1 MAANYK
7 PRVYLE
13 VEGGTVAEVLDWM
26 ISADC
31 PYNVRD
37 VKFPTGALE
46 TLQETLESQS
56 HEIDEL
62 LQRTDELSFALEH
75 ESDRAQKA
83 EHEVE
88 ELLSPSSRR
97 PPPHFKLPDERPS
110 VVHKFKIGVN
120 NLGHGYIITGLYPGT
135 QEVGEIFI
143 KMATPTPDPH
153 IDDQLNTEELSTEE
167 LIEALTLSTEELLEA
182 LTEMKRHVSDL
193 TAFLRGILDQL
204 AISVSIGLQR
214 GIPLE
219 VYIEKFI
226 HTRFPPD
233 GLTQHSAI
241 RSCSSIT
248 DYLFR
253 WLNWRFLEH
262 HEDER

>member
-1 MAANYK
+1 MIVLSTLGKKNTVARFQPK
-7 PRVYLE
+7 VYLE
-13 VEGGTVAEVLDWM
+13 VEGCTLAEVMDWL

-31 PYNVRD
+31 PYDVRD
-37 VKFPTGALE
+37 INYPNGVVESVYDTVGVQAHEIETLLVRTDNLESALE
-46 TLQETLESQS
+46 EQTG
-56 HEIDEL
+56 
-62 LQRTDELSFALEH
+62 
-75 ESDRAQKA
+75 RAKKA

-110 VVHKFKIGVN
+110 VVHKFKIGLN

-135 QEVGEIFI
+135 TEVGEIFI
-143 KMATPTPDPH
+143 KMATSTPDP
-153 IDDQLNTEELSTEE
+153 IISDSSPE
-167 LIEALTLSTEELLEA
+167 I
-182 LTEMKRHVSDL
+182 TEMKRHVSDL
-193 TAFLRGILDQL
+193 TAFLKGILDQL

-233 GLTQHSAI
+233 GITRHTVI
-241 RSCSSIT
+241 RSCSSII

-253 WLNWRFLEH
+253 WLSWRFLEQ
-262 HEDER
+262 HEDVR

>member
-1 MAANYK
+1 MASSKYK

-13 VEGGTVAEVLDWM
+13 VDGATVGDVLDWLCN
-26 ISADC
+26 AEF
-31 PYNVRD
+31 PWNVQD
-37 VKFPTGALE
+37 IKFPTGALD
-46 TLQETLESQS
+46 TLQETLVAQS
-56 HEIDEL
+56 HEIEEL
-62 LQRTDELSFALEH
+62 LERTDQLSAELEQ
-75 ESDRAQKA
+75 ETDRAQKA

-110 VVHKFKIGVN
+110 IVHKFKIGMN
-120 NLGHGYIITGLYPGT
+120 NLGHGYIIAGTYPGT
-135 QEVGEIFI
+135 NEVGEIFI
-143 KMATPTPDPH
+143 KMATPTPDPK
-153 IDDQLNTEELSTEE
+153 IDHAMSPDELMT
-167 LIEALTLSTEELLEA
+167 ALA
-182 LTEMKRHVSDL
+182 EMKRHVSDL

-204 AISVSIGLQR
+204 AIAVSIGLQR

-233 GLTQHSAI
+233 GLTRHETI
-241 RSCSSIT
+241 RSCSSII

-253 WLNWRFLEH
+253 WLSWRFLEQH
-262 HEDER
+262 ALE